1 MNPEM
6 LTRLLCDED
15 GQDLIEYALLT
26 ATIGL
31 VGSAAWALMSDNI
44 QTLYTGWDA
53 GVNDLWEPEDPE

>member
-31 VGSAAWALMSDNI
+31 VGSAAWALMADNI
-44 QTLYTGWDA
+44 ETVYTGWDT
-53 GVNDLWEPEDPE
+53 GVNDLWEPPDPE